1 MSIISFT
8 VVIGAPVGKLSA
20 SFSLAFSLNTGMI
33 KKVLQITRNKKKK
46 KTHKILVLARSKLN
60 SIETLI
66 SKALIDYKIS
76 YEEYETVIMK
86 KKNTKKMKE
95 DIRMIKSEKID
106 T

>member
-1 MSIISFT
+1 M
-8 VVIGAPVGKLSA
+8 
-20 SFSLAFSLNTGMI
+20 
-33 KKVLQITRNKKKK
+33 
-46 KTHKILVLARSKLN
+46 
-60 SIETLI
+60 I

-106 T
+106 TWKNEINEEKGRKIETNKNNGENNGNA

>member
-20 SFSLAFSLNTGMI
+20 SCSLAFSLTTGMI